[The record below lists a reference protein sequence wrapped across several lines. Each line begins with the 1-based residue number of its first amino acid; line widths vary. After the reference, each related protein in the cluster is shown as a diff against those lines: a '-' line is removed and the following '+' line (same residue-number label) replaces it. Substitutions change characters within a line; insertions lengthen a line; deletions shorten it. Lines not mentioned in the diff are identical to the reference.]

1 MARGL
6 VVSEALTRIRS
17 AQFGSAYLSSS
28 LAMWDDRSQITKSLQ
43 DLPTILDALRRLG
56 GPSRDGEWGV
66 LEVAEHFARADA
78 GYLRRLRAAV
88 EGLEPPTPSV
98 PPQTLVVSER
108 TWDEFLTSRAKLM
121 EFVGSLKDEDWEKVY
136 ITPRGEER
144 TVRETFRMLV
154 YHDRDHLEQAARAT
168 KVP

>member
-1 MARGL
+1 
-6 VVSEALTRIRS
+6 
-17 AQFGSAYLSSS
+17 
-28 LAMWDDRSQITKSLQ
+28 MWDDRSQITKSLQ

-108 TWDEFLTSRAKLM
+108 TWDEFLASRAKLM
-121 EFVGSLKDEDWEKVY
+121 EFVGSLKDEDWEKLY

-144 TVRETFRMLV
+144 TVRETLRMLV

>member
-1 MARGL
+1 
-6 VVSEALTRIRS
+6 
-17 AQFGSAYLSSS
+17 
-28 LAMWDDRSQITKSLQ
+28 
-43 DLPTILDALRRLG
+43 
-56 GPSRDGEWGV
+56 V

-78 GYLRRLRAAV
+78 GYLRRLRAVV

-144 TVRETFRMLV
+144 TVRETLRMLV

-168 KVP
+168 QVP